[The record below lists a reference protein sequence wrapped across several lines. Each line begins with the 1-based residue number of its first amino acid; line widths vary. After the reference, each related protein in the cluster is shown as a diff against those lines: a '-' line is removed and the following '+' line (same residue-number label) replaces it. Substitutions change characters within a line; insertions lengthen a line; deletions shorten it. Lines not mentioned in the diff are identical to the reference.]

1 MTKAELMLIGGELVA
16 SESNEWLESIN
27 PADET
32 PLGRVPLANKRD
44 ADKAVAAAMSAA
56 PDWAATTPAEREA
69 YLREFACRI
78 TELSKDFL
86 DVEVRDTGNTIKPM
100 RGDVQIAVDS
110 LHYYGGLA
118 HELKGETIPSTS
130 ENLHITLRE
139 PFGPVLRI
147 TPFNHPL
154 MFAVS
159 KTAAALA
166 AGNPVI
172 VKPSETSPLSTAL
185 LATVAREVFPKGVF
199 NIVTGLG
206 TTVGDALV
214 RHRDIWRIGFTGSV
228 PTGMAI
234 QRAAAEVAVKR
245 LTLELG
251 GKNPLIAFPDADPEE
266 VAAAAVRGMNF
277 SWQGQSCGSTS
288 RLMLHE
294 DIHDEVLTRI
304 EAIVSG
310 LRMGDPLSDDTDMGP
325 VNSAGHYK
333 RVMAMIEVAKE
344 DGARLVTGGGRPV
357 GSSFQRGFWVQP
369 TVFAGV
375 EPDMRIARQEVFG
388 PVLSVLKWSSFDEA
402 IRIANSVEYG
412 LTASIFTRNVKQA
425 IRAARAVQ
433 SGFVWVNGTSR
444 HFTGVP
450 FGGYKNSGLG
460 NEEGTEELLSY
471 TQTKAISFMM

>member
-1 MTKAELMLIGGELVA
+1 MTAAELMLIDGELVA
-16 SESNEWLESIN
+16 SESGEWLDSTN
-27 PADET
+27 PADER

-44 ADKAVAAAMSAA
+44 ADKAVAAAVAAA
-56 PDWAATTPAEREA
+56 PGWAATTPTEREQ
-69 YLREFACRI
+69 YMREFARRI
-78 TELSKDFL
+78 GELSREFL
-86 DVEVRDTGNTIKPM
+86 EIEVRDTGNTIKPM
-100 RGDVQIAVDS
+100 RGDVQISVNS

-118 HELKGETIPSTS
+118 HEVKGETIPATS
-130 ENLHITLRE
+130 ENLHITIRE

-185 LATVAREVFPKGVF
+185 LATVAKEVFPKGVF

-206 TTVGDALV
+206 MTVGDALV
-214 RHRDIWRIGFTGSV
+214 RHPDIWRIGFTGSV
-228 PTGMAI
+228 PTGLAI
-234 QRAAAEVAVKR
+234 QRAAAEVSVKR

-266 VAAAAVRGMNF
+266 VAVAAVRGMNF

-294 DIHDEVLTRI
+294 DIHDEVLARI
-304 EAIVSG
+304 EAIVSA
-310 LRMGDPLSDDTDMGP
+310 LRIGDPLSEDTDMGP
-325 VNSAGHYK
+325 INSAAHYQ
-333 RVMAMIEVAKE
+333 RVMKMIGVAQE
-344 DGARLVTGGGRPV
+344 GGARLVTGGDRPA
-357 GSSFQRGFWVQP
+357 GNEFRKGFWVAP

-375 EPDMRIARQEVFG
+375 TGDMRIAREEVFG
-388 PVLSVLKWSSFDEA
+388 PVLSVLKWSSVEDA
-402 IRIANSVEYG
+402 IRVANSVEYG
-412 LTASIFTRNVKQA
+412 LTASVFTKDIKQA
-425 IRAARAVQ
+425 VRTARAVQ
-433 SGFVWVNGTSR
+433 SGFVWVNGTSS

-450 FGGYKNSGLG
+450 FGGYKNSGVG
-460 NEEGTEELLSY
+460 NEEGIEELLSY
-471 TQTKAISFMM
+471 TQTKAINFIL

>member
-1 MTKAELMLIGGELVA
+1 MAKAELMLIGGELVA
-16 SESNEWLESIN
+16 GESNEWLESIN

-32 PLGRVPLANKRD
+32 PLGRVPLANARD
-44 ADKAVAAAMSAA
+44 ADKAVAAAVAAA
-56 PDWAATTPAEREA
+56 PAWAATTPTERES
-69 YLREFACRI
+69 YMREFARRI
-78 TELSKDFL
+78 NDLSSDFL
-86 DVEVRDTGNTIKPM
+86 EVEVRDTGNTIKPM
-100 RGDVQIAVDS
+100 RGDVRIAVDS

-118 HELKGETIPSTS
+118 HELKGETIPATS

-185 LATVAREVFPKGVF
+185 LATVARDVFPKGVF

-214 RHRDIWRIGFTGSV
+214 RHPDVWRIGFTGSV

-251 GKNPLIAFPDADPEE
+251 GKNPLIAFADADPGE

-294 DIHDEVLTRI
+294 DIHDEVLARI
-304 EAIVSG
+304 EAIVAS
-310 LRMGDPLSDDTDMGP
+310 LRLGDPLSDDTDMGP

-333 RVMAMIEVAKE
+333 RVISMIEVAKE
-344 DGARLVTGGGRPV
+344 DGARLVTGGGRPE
-357 GSSFQRGFWVQP
+357 GSDFKRGFWVQP

-375 EPDMRIARQEVFG
+375 KPDMRIARQEVFG
-388 PVLSVLKWSSFDEA
+388 PVLSVLKWSSYDEA
-402 IRIANSVEYG
+402 IGIANSVEYG
-412 LTASIFTRNVKQA
+412 LTASIFTKDVKQA
-425 IRAARAVQ
+425 IRAAKAVQ
-433 SGFVWVNGTSR
+433 SGFVWINGTSR

-460 NEEGTEELLSY
+460 NEEGIEELLSY